1 MTKLHLIKRSL
12 LTLILATCIS
22 TGLGPIYAAYAQ
34 SNETAETVS
43 PSSRLAFG
51 GGFATGILPP
61 AGHDG
66 IGNYFSGRTSY
77 GISLRSAPDQPDR
90 TDQFWLEL
98 DSNTNN
104 QQGISAQIGLGY
116 SPTPDVGFAVG
127 PFLDLNAATTDNIG
141 IYQTGGLAIE
151 QPRQRALISGNH
163 NAFNDAGLAA
173 SLSYMPLE
181 DIWIGLH
188 GSVSHSLT
196 PTPPDQGILDGIDA
210 MLGLTARYRIEF

>member
-1 MTKLHLIKRSL
+1 MTKLHLIKQSL
-12 LTLILATCIS
+12 LTLILAACIS
-22 TGLGPIYAAYAQ
+22 TGLGLIYAAHAQ
-34 SNETAETVS
+34 SIESAETVT

-66 IGNYFSGRTSY
+66 IGNYFSVRTSY
-77 GISLRSAPDQPDR
+77 GISLRSVPTEPNR

-98 DSNTNN
+98 DSNTNS
-104 QQGISAQIGLGY
+104 QKGISAQIGLGY

-127 PFLDLNAATTDNIG
+127 PFLDLNAATSDNIG
-141 IYQTGGLAIE
+141 IYQTGGLATE
-151 QPRQRALISGNH
+151 RPPQRALISGNSS
-163 NAFNDAGLAA
+163 AFNDAGLAA

-188 GSVSHSLT
+188 GSVSHSLS

-210 MLGLTARYRIEF
+210 MLGLTASYRIEF